1 MAWHGP
7 LSLLFAAVYL
17 VSAAREAGPGAA
29 AVMLVPLGL
38 LVWLIWDPDT
48 AADFTGNL
56 GFTPIRRRSPAGL
69 VRGAAWVFLLMPAI
83 GWLLSLVG
91 AGA

>member
-38 LVWLIWDPDT
+38 LVWVIWDPDT

-69 VRGAAWVFLLMPAI
+69 VRGAAWVFLLVPAI